1 MSYIYHK
8 VPSNM
13 TGTVLYP
20 LNDLQGI
27 NEPIYDAH
35 ARKYERRQH
44 LTLERNPIL
53 QNCLWGDVIFFIAV
67 HPCVFWSAYESVG
80 FSLPQKPIRTFQFAV
95 ETLDPNKLAV
105 ISKMELNRPTHYERF
120 ELSLMD
126 TYSIIPQE
134 TYDYWESELRLG
146 NKHPLLFNHI
156 PHILYH
162 GSLDTIHAT
171 VLEI

>member
-1 MSYIYHK
+1 
-8 VPSNM
+8 M

-20 LNDLQGI
+20 LNDLPRI
-27 NEPIYDAH
+27 SESIHASH
-35 ARKYERRQH
+35 ARKYDHRPH
-44 LTLERNPIL
+44 LPQERNPVL

-80 FSLPQKPIRTFQFAV
+80 FSLPQKPIRTFQFEV
-95 ETLDPNKLAV
+95 ETLDQKKLAV

-126 TYSIIPQE
+126 AYSIIPQE
-134 TYDYWESELRLG
+134 TYDYWEREFRLG
-146 NKHPLLFNHI
+146 NKQPLLFNHI
-156 PHILYH
+156 PHILYR
-162 GSLDTIHAT
+162 GSLDTVDVT